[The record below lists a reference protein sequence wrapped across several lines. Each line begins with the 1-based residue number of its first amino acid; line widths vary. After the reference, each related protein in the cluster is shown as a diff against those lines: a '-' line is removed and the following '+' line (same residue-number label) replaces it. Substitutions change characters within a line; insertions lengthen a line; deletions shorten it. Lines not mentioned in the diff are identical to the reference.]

1 MVRVDKADL
10 ELLDR
15 GVLLRLTDVD
25 AGYDGEPVLR
35 GVDFEAR
42 AGEAAVVSGP
52 TSAGKTTFMHMLR
65 LALPPRAGRALIL
78 DADATRL
85 TRTQRAL
92 LKRRIG
98 YVAEN
103 PTFIEQWTTFDNI
116 ALPLRMAGKR
126 LIEYADDVRELVNYV
141 GLAAHMD
148 EPAGRL
154 SAAARRQAA
163 IARALAIK
171 PDIVLADDPTS
182 GMAPDVGRRIVRLL
196 MEIRRVGPGVVI
208 TTQDRSLA
216 DIAPARRWRLEHGRV
231 APDDVPEP
239 MDARV

>member
-1 MVRVDKADL
+1 MVRVDKANL

-15 GVLLRLTDVD
+15 GVLIRLSDID

-35 GVDFEAR
+35 GVDFEAH

-78 DADATRL
+78 GADAGRL
-85 TRTQRAL
+85 SNNARAA

-116 ALPLRMAGKR
+116 ALPLRMAGRKVQD
-126 LIEYADDVRELVNYV
+126 YAEDVRELVNYV

-163 IARALAIK
+163 IARALVVK

-182 GMAPDVGRRIVRLL
+182 GMSPDAGRRIVRLL
-196 MEIRRVGPGVVI
+196 IEIRRVGPAVVI
-208 TTQDRSLA
+208 TTQDRALA
-216 DIAPARRWRLEHGRV
+216 DIGPSRRWRIEHGRMS
-231 APDDVPEP
+231 PDDVSEP
-239 MDARV
+239 LDARA